1 MTVLLIRGG
10 RVHVDESWIDVEV
23 TIDESTIASVGAEV
37 GARPSAFLD
46 ASGCSV
52 LPGFIDLQIN
62 GAVGVDLTSE
72 PERIGEVAEFLVQC
86 GVTSFM
92 PTVISS
98 SASQAEAA
106 VVAINAW
113 ARDHE
118 SNQTR
123 PRGARSL
130 GVHLEGP
137 FLNPRRAG
145 AHPLNRLRQPSVSE
159 VKEWRRD
166 AGYAMVTLAPELP
179 KALDVIEV
187 LVANDVSVC
196 AGHTDAGPTEMD
208 AAVAC
213 GLRGVTHLFN
223 AMTPMSARVPGPAG
237 TTLAGGDLIAG
248 LIVDGIHVDPAM
260 VRLAWQALGPSRL
273 ALVSDAISALG
284 MDEGRYHVGDTPII
298 VDGDSAR
305 TADGTIAGSVL
316 RFDVAVRNLMAFTGC
331 ALSDASQSASA
342 TPARL
347 AQRHDLGRVEPGCLA
362 DIVLL
367 DESNMVVATVVG
379 GHVLFDPQQRC
390 TGL

>member
-1 MTVLLIRGG
+1 MTALVIRGG
-10 RVHVDESWIDVEV
+10 RVHVDGSWIDADVA
-23 TIDESTIASVGAEV
+23 IDGSTISSVGAQLA
-37 GARPSAFLD
+37 ARSPASLD

-52 LPGFIDLQIN
+52 LPGFVDLQIN
-62 GAVGVDLTSE
+62 GAVGVDFTSQ
-72 PERIGEVAEFLVQC
+72 PERIGEVSEFLVQC

-98 SASQAEAA
+98 SPAQVEAA
-106 VVAINAW
+106 VAAINAW
-113 ARDHE
+113 SHDNE

-123 PRGARSL
+123 SQGARSL

-137 FLNPRRAG
+137 FLNPGRAG
-145 AHPLNRLRQPSVSE
+145 AHPLTRLRQPSLSE

-179 KALDVIEV
+179 LALDVIEV

-196 AGHTDAGPTEMD
+196 AGHTDADPTEMD
-208 AAVAC
+208 AAVAS

-260 VRLAWQALGPSRL
+260 VRLAWQSLGPSRL

-284 MDEGRYHVGDTPII
+284 MDNGRYHVGDTPII
-298 VDGDSAR
+298 VDGNRAR
-305 TADGTIAGSVL
+305 TAEGTIAGSVL

-331 ALSDASQSASA
+331 TLSDASLSASA

-347 AQRHDLGRVEPGCLA
+347 AQRLDLGRIEPGCSA

-379 GHVLFDPQQRC
+379 GHVLFDPQQRS